1 MEIILG
7 TVVIAVAMLAMS
19 IGVIFNNKPLKGS
32 CGGQDNTC
40 PVCGDKADKCKSN
53 NTLS

>member
-1 MEIILG
+1 M
-7 TVVIAVAMLAMS
+7 VAMLAMS
-19 IGVIFNNKPLKGS
+19 IGLLVNKPLKKS
-32 CGGQDNTC
+32 CSGQDAIC

>member
-1 MEIILG
+1 MEIILAII
-7 TVVIAVAMLAMS
+7 VIIIAMLAMS
-19 IGVIFNNKPLKGS
+19 IGLLVNKPLKKS